1 MPGRTRGAAKGD
13 DEMSILNGSAR
24 AAGVGAALTALTL
37 ILTGCAGDPAPSTPT
52 AAPLPAPTERPDPTP
67 SDAPEPG
74 LQGFLL
80 PSGEVEAIVT
90 GLAAPWSVVP
100 LETGSVLIS
109 ERDSARI
116 HEVAPDGSI
125 RDLVTVPGV
134 VPGGEGGLLG
144 LAVHDDTLFV
154 YLTAADDNRVVRA
167 PLSGDAGA
175 LEVGEFSEVI
185 TGIPKARTHNG
196 GRLLIGPDEK
206 LYVTTGDA
214 QVLEAAQDVDSLA
227 GKILR
232 LELDGTVPAD
242 NPVDGSAVY
251 SLGHRNPQGI
261 AFDRDGRL
269 WAAEFGQNAWDELN
283 LIEPGGNYGW
293 PVVEGIGGDDRFIDP
308 VQQWATSEA
317 SPSGLGIA
325 GDTLYLAA
333 LRGQRLIAVDL
344 ANPSESTGLFVGE
357 FGRIRDA
364 LLGSDGRLWFLTNNT
379 DGRGSPGADDD
390 RLLAVELSPA
400 Q

>member
-1 MPGRTRGAAKGD
+1 
-13 DEMSILNGSAR
+13 MSIQSASAR
-24 AAGVGAALTALTL
+24 GAGVGAAALAMAL
-37 ILTGCAGDPAPSTPT
+37 VIGGCAGDPAPSSPT
-52 AAPLPAPTERPDPTP
+52 AAPLPAPADRPDPSP
-67 SDAPEPG
+67 SDEPDPG
-74 LQGFLL
+74 LEGFLL
-80 PSGEVEAIVT
+80 PSGDVEPIVT
-90 GLAAPWSVVP
+90 GLAVPWSVVP
-100 LETGSVLIS
+100 LEGGSVLIS

-116 HEVAPDGSI
+116 HEVTADGTV
-125 RDLVTVPGV
+125 RELTTVPGV

-144 LAVHDDTLFV
+144 LAVHDDTLFI
-154 YLTAADDNRVVRA
+154 YFTAANDNRIVRGS
-167 PLSGDAGA
+167 LSGAAGA
-175 LEVGEFSEVI
+175 LEVGELAEVI

-196 GRLLIGPDEK
+196 GRIAIGPDEK

-214 QVLEAAQDVDSLA
+214 QVLEASQDVDSLA

-242 NPVDGSAVY
+242 NPFDGSPVL
-251 SLGHRNPQGI
+251 SLGHRNPQGL
-261 AFDRDGRL
+261 AFDRDGQL
-269 WAAEFGQNAWDELN
+269 WAAEFGQNTWDELN

-308 VQQWATSEA
+308 VQQWATDVA

-333 LRGQRLIAVDL
+333 LRGQRLIAVDI
-344 ANPSESTGLFVGE
+344 ANPGESTELFVGE

-379 DGRGSPGADDD
+379 DGRGSPGAEDD

-400 Q
+400 S

>member
-1 MPGRTRGAAKGD
+1 MG
-13 DEMSILNGSAR
+13 DEMSIRFGIGRGAS
-24 AAGVGAALTALTL
+24 AGVAALALAL
-37 ILTGCAGDPAPSTPT
+37 VVSGCAGSPEPSSPT
-52 AAPLPAPTERPDPTP
+52 AAPLPAPAERPEP
-67 SDAPEPG
+67 SDTDEPETAE

-80 PSGEVEAIVT
+80 PSSDVETLVS

-100 LETGSVLIS
+100 LEGGSVLIS

-116 HEVAPDGSI
+116 HEVSADGAV
-125 RDLVTVPGV
+125 RELMTVPGV

-144 LAVHDDTLFV
+144 LAVHDDTLFI
-154 YLTAADDNRVVRA
+154 YFTAANDNRVLRGA
-167 PLSGDAGA
+167 LSGEPGA
-175 LEVGEFSEVI
+175 LQVGELSEVI

-196 GRLLIGPDEK
+196 GRLLIGPDET

-214 QVLEAAQDVDSLA
+214 QVLDASQDVDSLA

-242 NPVDGSAVY
+242 NPFDGSPVY

-261 AFDRDGRL
+261 AFDRDGQL
-269 WAAEFGQNAWDELN
+269 WAAEFGQNTWDELN

-293 PVVEGIGGDDRFIDP
+293 PLVEGIGGDERFIDP
-308 VQQWATSEA
+308 VQQWATDVA

-333 LRGQRLIAVDL
+333 LRGQRLLAVDI
-344 ANPSESTGLFVGE
+344 ANPGESTELFVGE
-357 FGRIRDA
+357 YGRIRDA

-400 Q
+400 S

>member
-1 MPGRTRGAAKGD
+1 
-13 DEMSILNGSAR
+13 MSILNGSAR
-24 AAGVGAALTALTL
+24 AASVGAALTALTL
-37 ILTGCAGDPAPSTPT
+37 ILAGCAGDPAPSTPT

-74 LQGFLL
+74 LEGFLL
-80 PSGEVEAIVT
+80 PNGEVEAVVT

-116 HEVAPDGSI
+116 HEVAPDGSV

-293 PVVEGIGGDDRFIDP
+293 PIVEGIGGDDRFIDP

-344 ANPSESTGLFVGE
+344 ANPSESTALFVGE

-390 RLLAVELSPA
+390 RLLSVELSPA

>member
-1 MPGRTRGAAKGD
+1 MPGARRCRG
-13 DEMSILNGSAR
+13 DEMSIRNQSTRGASL
-24 AAGVGAALTALTL
+24 GAATLALAL
-37 ILTGCAGDPAPSTPT
+37 VISGCAGDPAPSTPT
-52 AAPLPAPTERPDPTP
+52 AAPLPAPAERP
-67 SDAPEPG
+67 EPIESEG
-74 LQGFLL
+74 PAAAELQGFLL
-80 PSGEVEAIVT
+80 PGSDVETLVS

-100 LETGSVLIS
+100 LENGSVLIS

-116 HEVAPDGSI
+116 HEVAPDGTV
-125 RDLVTVPGV
+125 RDLMTVPGV

-144 LAVHDDTLFV
+144 LAAHDDTLFIYV
-154 YLTAADDNRVVRA
+154 TAANDNRVVRTT
-167 PLSGDAGA
+167 LSGEPGA
-175 LEVGEFSEVI
+175 LEVGELQDVI

-196 GRLLIGPDEK
+196 GRLLVGPDEK
-206 LYVTTGDA
+206 LYITTGDA
-214 QVLEAAQDVDSLA
+214 QVLEASQDLDSLA

-232 LELDGTVPAD
+232 LKLDGTVPAD
-242 NPVDGSAVY
+242 NPFDGSPVF

-261 AFDRDGRL
+261 AFDRDGQL
-269 WAAEFGQNAWDELN
+269 WATEFGQNAWDELN

-308 VQQWATSEA
+308 VQQWATDVA

-344 ANPSESTGLFVGE
+344 ANPAESTDVFVGE

-364 LLGSDGRLWFLTNNT
+364 LIGADGRLWFVTNNT

-400 Q
+400 G

>member
-1 MPGRTRGAAKGD
+1 M
-13 DEMSILNGSAR
+13 
-24 AAGVGAALTALTL
+24 ALA
-37 ILTGCAGDPAPSTPT
+37 IGGCAGDPAPSSPT
-52 AAPLPAPTERPDPTP
+52 AAPLPAPADRPDPSP
-67 SDAPEPG
+67 SDEPDPG
-74 LQGFLL
+74 LEGFLL
-80 PSGEVEAIVT
+80 PSGDVEPIVT

-100 LETGSVLIS
+100 LEGGSVLIS

-116 HEVAPDGSI
+116 HEVTADGTV
-125 RDLVTVPGV
+125 RELTTVPGV

-144 LAVHDDTLFV
+144 LAVHDDTLFI
-154 YLTAADDNRVVRA
+154 YFTAANDNRIVRGS
-167 PLSGDAGA
+167 LSGAAGA
-175 LEVGEFSEVI
+175 LEVGELAEVI

-196 GRLLIGPDEK
+196 GRIAIGPDEK

-214 QVLEAAQDVDSLA
+214 QVLEASQDVDSLA

-242 NPVDGSAVY
+242 NPFDGSPVL
-251 SLGHRNPQGI
+251 SLGHRNPQGL
-261 AFDRDGRL
+261 AFDRDGQL
-269 WAAEFGQNAWDELN
+269 WAAEFGQNTWDELN

-308 VQQWATSEA
+308 VQQWATDVA

-333 LRGQRLIAVDL
+333 LRGQRLIAVDI
-344 ANPSESTGLFVGE
+344 ANPGESTELFVGE

-379 DGRGSPGADDD
+379 DGRGSPGAEDD

-400 Q
+400 S

>member
-1 MPGRTRGAAKGD
+1 
-13 DEMSILNGSAR
+13 MSILNGSAR

-37 ILTGCAGDPAPSTPT
+37 ILAGCAGDPAPSTPT

-67 SDAPEPG
+67 SDPPEPG
-74 LQGFLL
+74 LEGFLL
-80 PSGEVEAIVT
+80 PNGEVEAVVT

-116 HEVAPDGSI
+116 HEVAPDGSV

-232 LELDGTVPAD
+232 LELDGTVPVD

-261 AFDRDGRL
+261 TFDRDGRL

-293 PVVEGIGGDDRFIDP
+293 PIVEGIGGDDRFIDP

-344 ANPSESTGLFVGE
+344 ANPSESTALFVGE

-390 RLLAVELSPA
+390 RLLSVELSPA
-400 Q
+400 E

>member
-1 MPGRTRGAAKGD
+1 MSIRFGIGRGA
-13 DEMSILNGSAR
+13 S
-24 AAGVGAALTALTL
+24 AGVAALALAL
-37 ILTGCAGDPAPSTPT
+37 VVSGCAGSPEPSSPT
-52 AAPLPAPTERPDPTP
+52 AAPLPAPAERPEP
-67 SDAPEPG
+67 SDTDEPETAE

-80 PSGEVEAIVT
+80 PSSDVETLVS

-100 LETGSVLIS
+100 LEGGSVLIS

-116 HEVAPDGSI
+116 HEVSADGAV
-125 RDLVTVPGV
+125 RELMTVPGV

-144 LAVHDDTLFV
+144 LAVHDDTLFI
-154 YLTAADDNRVVRA
+154 YFTAANDNRVLRGA
-167 PLSGDAGA
+167 LSGEPGA
-175 LEVGEFSEVI
+175 LQVGELSEVI

-196 GRLLIGPDEK
+196 GRLLIGPDET

-214 QVLEAAQDVDSLA
+214 QVLDASQDVDSLA

-242 NPVDGSAVY
+242 NPFDGSPVY

-261 AFDRDGRL
+261 AFDRDGQL
-269 WAAEFGQNAWDELN
+269 WAAEFGQNTWDELN

-293 PVVEGIGGDDRFIDP
+293 PLVEGIGGDERFIDP
-308 VQQWATSEA
+308 VQQWATDVA

-333 LRGQRLIAVDL
+333 LRGQRLLAVDI
-344 ANPSESTGLFVGE
+344 ANPGESTELFVGE
-357 FGRIRDA
+357 YGRIRDA

-400 Q
+400 S